1 MLACALIMANKKLSS
16 KAQILAILRASGTP
30 VSGEQMAGEVGISRV
45 SVWKAVQALQA
56 AGYQIASGKSGYTL
70 EHDLEDS
77 LFPWEFGADESRFC
91 HFAEVPSTMS
101 EARKIA
107 QSPAPKTTHTTLQVV
122 TADRQTQGHGQ
133 KDRKWVT
140 TKDSLACTLITQE
153 HIPVATSFRLVMA
166 AEVALV
172 NVLRGLCGR
181 RFFVRWPNDIW
192 SCEGKV
198 AGVLDEFCATGDVCT
213 WFNLGL
219 GLNLSEHPKIS
230 KTDCAFHSTPA
241 ATRKEVLLAFC
252 REFKIQQKV
261 AFSTDSSLAASWS
274 ALCFDVG
281 KTVRLTSCKREARF
295 EGIDGYGFALLDMGG
310 KRLRVAPAQDSIAK

>member
-1 MLACALIMANKKLSS
+1 MANKKLSS

-30 VSGEQMAGEVGISRV
+30 VSGEQMAAEVGISRV

-70 EHDLEDS
+70 EQDLVDS
-77 LFPWEFGADESRFC
+77 LFPWEFGTDESRFC
-91 HFAEVPSTMS
+91 HFTQVPSTMG

-107 QSPAPKTTHTTLQVV
+107 QSPAAHSTLQVV
-122 TADRQTQGHGQ
+122 TADRQTQGQGQ

-140 TKDSLACTLITQE
+140 TQGSLACTLITGTRL
-153 HIPVATSFRLVMA
+153 PVATSFRLVMA

-192 SCEGKV
+192 SDEGKV
-198 AGVLDEFCATGDVCT
+198 AGILDEFCATGDVCT

-219 GLNLSEHPKIS
+219 GLNLTEHPKIS
-230 KTDCAFHSTPA
+230 KTDCAFHATSP

-252 REFKIQQKV
+252 REFKIQQKI
-261 AFSTDSSLAASWS
+261 AFSTDDTLAASWS

-281 KTVRLTSCKREARF
+281 KTVRLSSCKKEARF
-295 EGIDGYGFALLDMGG
+295 EGIDGQGFALLDMGE
-310 KRLRVAPAQDSIAK
+310 KRLCLAPAQESIAK